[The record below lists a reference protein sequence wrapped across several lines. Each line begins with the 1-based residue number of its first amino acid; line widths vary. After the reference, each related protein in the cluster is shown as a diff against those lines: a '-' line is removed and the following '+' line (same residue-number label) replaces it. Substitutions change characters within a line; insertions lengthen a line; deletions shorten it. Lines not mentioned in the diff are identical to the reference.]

1 MDLQSLTH
9 PAYRRTANGRTR
21 SAEAP
26 APLTAREREVLD
38 GLAAGL
44 SDREVALRV
53 MLFEPALRAA
63 LRSIYRKLGVRSRQE
78 AAAYRVSRRRDSFP

>member
-9 PAYRRTANGRTR
+9 AAYHQTANGRTR

-26 APLTAREREVLD
+26 ALLTAREREVLD

-53 MLFEPALRAA
+53 MLFEPALRAT
-63 LRSIYRKLGVRSRQE
+63 LQSIYRKLGVRSRRE
-78 AAAYRVSRRRDSFP
+78 AVAYRVSHRSD

>member
-1 MDLQSLTH
+1 MDLQVCLHRS
-9 PAYRRTANGRTR
+9 NGRTWAGSGAAR
-21 SAEAP
+21 PLEPP
-26 APLTAREREVLD
+26 ALLTARELEVLG

-53 MLFEPALRAA
+53 MLFEPALRAT

-78 AAAYRVSRRRDSFP
+78 ALAYVASRRSDS